1 MASVAGCAVAC
12 PGVATFGKQ
21 VHSLRPRVEVLGAV
35 VSNLAEPLHGL
46 GYRLEAQSEEGVT
59 FKASAWRSG
68 LLRAGQR
75 ITMSF
80 SDAPDGGTYI
90 TIAGEGPDRV
100 ARQFNALDLDEI

>member
-1 MASVAGCAVAC
+1 VAGYRGA
-12 PGVATFGKQ
+12 VATFGKQ
-21 VHSLRPRVEVLGAV
+21 VHSTKPRVEVLGAV
-35 VSNLAEPLHGL
+35 VTHLADPLHGL
-46 GYRLEAQSEEGVT
+46 GYRIESQSDQGVT

-80 SDAPDGGTYI
+80 SDAPDGGTYV

-100 ARQFNALDLDEI
+100 ARQFDALNLDAVGS